1 MSGATPF
8 FSVVLPTLNRPS
20 LLRRA
25 LNSIALQSCPDF
37 EVIVVDDGSTG
48 EALKAM
54 RAMAGE
60 YDSRF
65 TFAWRETRS
74 GARGPA
80 GARNVGIRHAT
91 GSYVTFLDDDDYWT
105 DATHLEVARR
115 ALTACPDADLYLAD
129 QIALRGETCVM
140 PHWLPQLERV
150 IRGRTCALQPDVYAV
165 SHKDLLQPGGIGF
178 AHVNI
183 TVAKRDTLAR
193 IGGFWEETAY
203 EEDLEFFLRLADAS
217 DTILYR
223 AAPVSVQTVRD
234 ANAISGASNLSED
247 SRLLFRM
254 LDCQRV
260 LLNCRRPEVLAYA
273 RLLLAGVLKTLAR
286 RCHRSGQ
293 PRLAL
298 EFGCQAASL
307 DRGPKWLCIAAYLG
321 LRAWLS

>member
-1 MSGATPF
+1 MSGPAPF
-8 FSVVLPTLNRPS
+8 FSVVVPTLNRPL
-20 LLRRA
+20 LLRRT
-25 LNSIALQSCPDF
+25 LDSIARQSCGDF

-48 EALKAM
+48 DALQAM
-54 RAMAGE
+54 QAIAGE
-60 YDSRF
+60 YDPRF
-65 TFAWRETRS
+65 IFVWRETRS

-80 GARNVGIRHAT
+80 GARNSGITQAI
-91 GSYVTFLDDDDYWT
+91 GSYVTFLDDDDYWS
-105 DATHLEVARR
+105 DAAHLDVARN
-115 ALTACPDADLYLAD
+115 ALTLFPDVDLYLAD

-150 IRGRTCALQPDVYAV
+150 IRGRTCISQPDVHAV

-183 TVAKRDTLAR
+183 TIAKRDTLAR
-193 IGGFWEETAY
+193 MGRFWEETAH

-217 DTILYR
+217 SAILYR
-223 AAPVSVQTVRD
+223 ASPVSVQSVRD
-234 ANAISGASNLSED
+234 PNDLSGVSNLSEE

-260 LLNCRRPEVLAYA
+260 LLNCRRPEVLMYA
-273 RLLLAGVLKTLAR
+273 RLLLAGALKTLAK

-293 PRLAL
+293 PHLAR
-298 EFGCQAASL
+298 EFACQAASL
-307 DRGPKWLCIAAYLG
+307 DRGPKWMCIAAYMG